1 MPFFCS
7 ATRFRAAMHIADQ
20 QERGGCEP
28 RVGGHIKVVFLP
40 DCAML
45 CRVIATW
52 LGKPVSGKIS
62 RGFKPAM
69 LATLQGSG
77 CSRAGG
83 QMQ

>member
-28 RVGGHIKVVFLP
+28 RVGGHIKVSFMP

-45 CRVIATW
+45 CRVMATW
-52 LGKPVSGKIS
+52 QAGLGQYQW
-62 RGFKPAM
+62 R
-69 LATLQGSG
+69 LQADH
-77 CSRAGG
+77 AG
-83 QMQ
+83 